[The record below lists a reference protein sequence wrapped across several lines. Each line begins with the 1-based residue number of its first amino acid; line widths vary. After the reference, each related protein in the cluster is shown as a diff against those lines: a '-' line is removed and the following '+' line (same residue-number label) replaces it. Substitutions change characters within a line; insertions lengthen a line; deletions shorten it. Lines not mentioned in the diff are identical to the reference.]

1 MRFGVLGF
9 AMAPYSRLV
18 ERWRRFESLGFD
30 DWLNRSQKPGD
41 FCSGWV
47 RPVSRSAAIRW
58 HWHGPCLPT
67 DRNQTRSN
75 RSARSMST
83 WGLTPNWGQLPWL
96 S

>member
-47 RPVSRSAAIRW
+47 RPVSRSAAIR
-58 HWHGPCLPT
+58 
-67 DRNQTRSN
+67 
-75 RSARSMST
+75 
-83 WGLTPNWGQLPWL
+83 
-96 S
+96 